1 MTVPVPESDSFFRDR
16 GRRVRI
22 SFAPAESPQTMAS
35 VKREFQLTPPV
46 SRERGAQPA
55 RAPVTSRTTSCRSP
69 VAVLMRSLTYSG
81 RRSAIQRQ
89 RMNGRGRVRSV
100 AYRRAACSTLYRR
113 PASASGSDK
122 RLRPIK
128 THGPGAMLPGHLDR
142 IGLAPMAAPRAPD
155 NRSLPSNSG
164 SGRGRISDHVPGI
177 ARLLVCLATDCPS
190 PQSALANQRTDN
202 QKPRPK
208 DPRPSK

>member
-1 MTVPVPESDSFFRDR
+1 MNSRGAVKHRLRRARVVEPTISPDSLLEGNGFDKLPLRDGLCRLRDR
-16 GRRVRI
+16 SRSRKRFILSRQGTESSNLICSSGESANHGLGQARV
-22 SFAPAESPQTMAS
+22 PADA
-35 VKREFQLTPPV
+35 PV

-122 RLRPIK
+122 RLRPI
-128 THGPGAMLPGHLDR
+128 
-142 IGLAPMAAPRAPD
+142 
-155 NRSLPSNSG
+155 
-164 SGRGRISDHVPGI
+164 
-177 ARLLVCLATDCPS
+177 
-190 PQSALANQRTDN
+190 
-202 QKPRPK
+202 
-208 DPRPSK
+208 